1 MVEIISTSFILN
13 MLKFLE
19 GIIPY
24 FYAPQI
30 EVVKPGSY
38 FGRLNSENGPFALF
52 LKLRF
57 RNETERAALIR
68 SIHIEHAGK
77 CSEPI
82 QGRPQRL
89 FTESGWLVDFPRQEE
104 NILVTPRIPP
114 MDLVERFALFVLP
127 EPAETWPKMLEF
139 IAKAKF
145 VRRRAREISFTLTH
159 RG

>member
-1 MVEIISTSFILN
+1 MVESISTSFILN
-13 MLKFLE
+13 MVKFLE

-24 FYAPQI
+24 FYPPHT
-30 EVVKPGSY
+30 EVVKSGSY

-57 RNETERAALIR
+57 RNEIERAALIR
-68 SIHIEHAGK
+68 SIHIQHAGK

-82 QGRPQRL
+82 QGRPHRL

-114 MDLVERFALFVLP
+114 MDVVERFALFVLP
-127 EPAETWPKMLEF
+127 EFLETWPKMLKF
-139 IAKAKF
+139 TAKAKF
-145 VRRRAREISFTLTH
+145 VRRRSRKISFTISE
-159 RG
+159 

>member
-1 MVEIISTSFILN
+1 MIESISPSFIGN
-13 MLKFLE
+13 MLKFLA
-19 GIIPY
+19 GIVPY
-24 FYAPQI
+24 FYPPQI
-30 EVVKPGSY
+30 EIVKPGSY

-57 RNETERAALIR
+57 RNEIERAALIR
-68 SIHIEHAGK
+68 SIHIQHAGK
-77 CSEPI
+77 CSEAKRECP
-82 QGRPQRL
+82 RRL
-89 FTESGWLVDFPRQEE
+89 LTKDGWVVDFPHQKE

-127 EPAETWPKMLEF
+127 EPVETRPKMLEF

-145 VRRRAREISFTLTH
+145 VRRRTREISFTLSD